1 MKVGD
6 LITLSSYG
14 QSLVM
19 LNHRKNKVGFVIE
32 KLEKAKF
39 QIASNPP
46 TADEYIYKIQ
56 WLCIGHPTDN
66 FPYHRRDIK
75 RVKEKP

>member
-1 MKVGD
+1 
-6 LITLSSYG
+6 
-14 QSLVM
+14 
-19 LNHRKNKVGFVIE
+19 VIE